1 MQELPKTRIEIT
13 DEGVIYIDW
22 LTADYASFD
31 EAILK
36 CSVYVVFQSKQGYE
50 KLMAGYKDYLYQ
62 HTTIK
67 ELHRRIDYLEYL
79 YKVRKELAEKE
90 IASSFRVIKAAA
102 RILGKSESELYQHN
116 IERLNRL
123 YHD

>member
-1 MQELPKTRIEIT
+1 MEEVIKSRIEIT

-22 LTADYASFD
+22 LLADYAAFD

-36 CSVYVVFQSKQGYE
+36 YSVYIVVQSKQGYE
-50 KLMAGYKDYLYQ
+50 KVLARYKDYLYH

-79 YKVRKELAEKE
+79 FKVQAELAEKA
-90 IASSFRVIKAAA
+90 IASNFRVIKAAA
-102 RILGKSESELYQHN
+102 RILGKSENELYQNN
-116 IERLNRL
+116 IERLKKEN
-123 YHD
+123 HD